1 MKKPP
6 LSADVLIVGGGVAG
20 LSAALSLAPLKV
32 LLVAPNI
39 PSKEG
44 STFWAQGGI
53 SAAISPEDSPLSH
66 AEDTIA
72 VGGNLCDEGIVRE
85 ITDQAPKAIQWLSN
99 HGVIFDRADD
109 SSLILA
115 LEAAHSK
122 RRVCHAGGDQI
133 GRGITNALTKEVI
146 QAQNITLIQGTLHS
160 LLKDE
165 SGSLAGAEILTSYG
179 LQPIHTPHTILA
191 TGGIGGLFLHS
202 TNPSTVRG
210 EGLALAALVGAELID
225 LEFIQFH
232 PTALN
237 VGSKRQKP
245 LITEALRGEGAEIV
259 NDLGEAFLYKLDS
272 RGSLAPR
279 ALIAKGIAEELRTG
293 REIFLDARVISRK
306 VNSHFPQVTQICK
319 EYNLNPAVDLL
330 PIVPAAHYHMGGIR
344 ADICGR
350 TSIKGLYAIGEVACT
365 GFHGA
370 NRLASNS
377 LLEGVVM
384 GRMCGLEITSQSFS
398 KLSKTSS
405 KTYSESF
412 LETGE
417 QGALNPSSFSRNLGI
432 IRNGLD
438 LENAYSL
445 LQSPRSLVGLAQKL
459 IIQSAITRNESR
471 GAHYREDHPKT
482 SVLWNKRISVI
493 LNSLLEP
500 IIKFTQTNNHD
511 ISNTSS
517 TTKIQTHFN

>member
-39 PSKEG
+39 PSQEG
-44 STFWAQGGI
+44 STYWAQGGI
-53 SAAISPEDSPLSH
+53 SAAISNEDSPELH

-72 VGGNLCDEGIVRE
+72 VGGRLCDESVVRE
-85 ITDQAPKAIQWLSN
+85 ITGQAPNAIQWLSS
-99 HGVIFDRADD
+99 HGVRFDRAEDA
-109 SSLILA
+109 SLILA

-133 GRGITNALTKEVI
+133 GRGITNALTKQVI
-146 QAQNITLIQGTLHS
+146 QAQNITLIQGTLYS

-165 SGSLAGAEILTSYG
+165 SGSLVGAEIHTSYG
-179 LQPIHTPHTILA
+179 LQPIHTAHTILA

-237 VGSKRQKP
+237 VGDKRQKP
-245 LITEALRGEGAEIV
+245 LLTEALRGEGAEIL
-259 NDLGEAFLYKLDS
+259 NNLGEPFLYRLDP
-272 RGSLAPR
+272 RGPLAPR
-279 ALIAKGIAEELRTG
+279 ALIAKGIAEELLLG
-293 REIFLDARVISRK
+293 REIFLDVRGISQK

-319 EYNLNPAVDLL
+319 EANLNPAVDLL

-344 ADICGR
+344 ADVSGK
-350 TSIKGLYAIGEVACT
+350 TSINGLYAIGEVACT

-384 GRMCGLEITSQSFS
+384 GRLCGLEITSQDFLKAGKS
-398 KLSKTSS
+398 LS
-405 KTYSESF
+405 KTYSEKF
-412 LETGE
+412 LQTGE
-417 QGALNPSSFSRNLGI
+417 QGALNPASFSRNLGI
-432 IRNGLD
+432 IRNGEE
-438 LENAYSL
+438 LEKAYLS

-459 IIQSAITRNESR
+459 IINSAITRTESR
-471 GAHYREDHPKT
+471 GAHYRVDFPDT
-482 SVLWNKRISVI
+482 SQLWDKRISVV
-493 LNSLLEP
+493 LNDALEP
-500 IIKFTQTNNHD
+500 INKFVSLD
-511 ISNTSS
+511 SS
-517 TTKIQTHFN
+517 ENMNFSETKEYTYN